1 MLADLVSIPAFYLTI
16 FKFRQF
22 IITREWFTCWPLHV
36 WPFQQSVDRVF
47 LFRGRQL
54 QKKILPWFNQ
64 LKTWTK
70 IETTLC
76 RPLFLISTLDSVWS
90 LCLITLITLNC
101 TLCTWLQRF
110 LRTIKL
116 SISDNRFPAVRRFST
131 KVIQFIAPIG
141 MTAATANRIPFSIGI
156 TLIVIGARYFILSR
170 IIKTRLFLLTT
181 LKYNE
186 YKLIFFAKS
195 QNELK
200 MFILG
205 RKKVVE

>member
-1 MLADLVSIPAFYLTI
+1 M
-16 FKFRQF
+16 
-22 IITREWFTCWPLHV
+22 
-36 WPFQQSVDRVF
+36 
-47 LFRGRQL
+47 
-54 QKKILPWFNQ
+54 ILPRFNQ

-186 YKLIFFAKS
+186 YKVIFFAKS
-195 QNELK
+195 QNELN